1 LKGTLNRDSLNLG
14 GIGYRTEKTGIRIGY
29 TWIGTKKKWNKNM
42 AKKIVTTIDRAL
54 GQQNGSEVYNLNLG
68 WLTLKPHMFLLSLP
82 IKNNKIVFGVKEL
95 GATCHKHHPATK
107 SHA

>member
-1 LKGTLNRDSLNLG
+1 MDRNQ
-14 GIGYRTEKTGIRIGY
+14 EKMKQKHGQ
-29 TWIGTKKKWNKNM
+29 KNCYH
-42 AKKIVTTIDRAL
+42 DWQR
-54 GQQNGSEVYNLNLG
+54 NGSEVYNLKLG

-82 IKNNKIVFGVKEL
+82 IKNNKTVFGVKEL